1 MKDTGTIKITE
12 GSIHSSDE
20 NEPLDPKPKW
30 EKFKKPII
38 YFLMF
43 IACMGCLYLI
53 FKPKDN
59 EKTNQEVGLN
69 AEVPQAADDK
79 LQADKQKAYELE
91 LLEQKN
97 EEKRNAMTS
106 LSDYWSESN
115 GSNQLTTLS
124 PESYNNAQAPQTA
137 NQNAL
142 NSYRNAQQTLGSFYS
157 RDEHEVTQLKR
168 EINRLKNEISQKD
181 AIPSTGGINDQLELM
196 EKSYQMAA
204 KYLPAPKQH
213 EEPEPKKTSEATPE
227 ENKIKITAVHLQK
240 RNVVSSLYRE
250 PSDST
255 FLASISHN
263 RFSGLQN
270 EQDNTVFENHSSIH
284 AVIHETMTLVNE
296 SIVPLRLTQG
306 LLLGKITIPSGTV
319 LKAAGKFQ
327 GGRLLLKISSIE
339 YKGTITPVDINIHDN
354 DGQLGLYIPYSSEQT
369 AIKDIASNM
378 SQNSGTNIMMT
389 QSAGQQVA
397 ADLTRGLVQGV
408 SGYFQ
413 KKVRQPKVTVKA
425 EHQVLLVSKK

>member
-1 MKDTGTIKITE
+1 MKETSQIRVTE
-12 GSIHSSDE
+12 GNIHSSDE
-20 NEPLDPKPKW
+20 NEPLDRKPRW

-43 IACMGCLYLI
+43 IACMISLYLI
-53 FKPKDN
+53 FKPKDD
-59 EKTNQEVGLN
+59 KTTNQEVGLN

-115 GSNQLTTLS
+115 GSNQLTALS
-124 PESYNNAQAPQTA
+124 PESHNNMNAD
-137 NQNAL
+137 QNAL
-142 NSYRNAQQTLGSFYS
+142 NSYRNAQQTLSSFYS
-157 RDEHEVTQLKR
+157 KDDHEVTQLKR
-168 EINRLKNEISQKD
+168 EINRLKNKISHKD
-181 AIPSTGGINDQLELM
+181 AVPSTVGINDQLELM

-204 KYLPAPKQH
+204 KYLPVPKQ
-213 EEPEPKKTSEATPE
+213 EEPEPKKTSEAKPE
-227 ENKIKITAVHLQK
+227 ENKVKITAVQLQK

-255 FLASISHN
+255 FSASISHN
-263 RFSGLQN
+263 RFVGLQN
-270 EQDNTVFENHSSIH
+270 EQENTVPQNNNSIH

-296 SIVPLRLTQG
+296 SMVPLRLTQG
-306 LLLGKITIPSGTV
+306 LLLGKTTIPSGTV

-327 GGRLLLKISSIE
+327 GGRLLLAISSIE
-339 YKGTITPVDINIHDN
+339 YKGTITPVEINIHDN

-425 EHQVLLVSKK
+425 GHQVLLVSKK

>member
-1 MKDTGTIKITE
+1 MKETSQIRITE
-12 GSIHSSDE
+12 GNIHSSDE
-20 NEPLDPKPKW
+20 NEPLDRKPRW

-43 IACMGCLYLI
+43 IACMISLYLI
-53 FKPKDN
+53 FKPKDD
-59 EKTNQEVGLN
+59 KTTNQEVGLN

-115 GSNQLTTLS
+115 GSNQLTALS
-124 PESYNNAQAPQTA
+124 PESHNNMNAD
-137 NQNAL
+137 QNAL
-142 NSYRNAQQTLGSFYS
+142 NSYRNAQQTLSSFYS
-157 RDEHEVTQLKR
+157 KDDHEVTQLKR
-168 EINRLKNEISQKD
+168 EINRLKNKISHKD
-181 AIPSTGGINDQLELM
+181 AVPSTVGINDQLELM

-204 KYLPAPKQH
+204 KYLPVPKQ
-213 EEPEPKKTSEATPE
+213 EEPEPKKTSEAKPE
-227 ENKIKITAVHLQK
+227 ENKVKITAVQLQK

-255 FLASISHN
+255 FSASISHN
-263 RFSGLQN
+263 RFVGLQN
-270 EQDNTVFENHSSIH
+270 EQENTVPQNNNSIH

-296 SIVPLRLTQG
+296 SMVPLRLTQG
-306 LLLGKITIPSGTV
+306 LLLGKTTIPSGTV

-327 GGRLLLKISSIE
+327 GGRLLLAISSIE
-339 YKGTITPVDINIHDN
+339 YKGTITPVEINIHDN

-425 EHQVLLVSKK
+425 GHQVLLVSKK

>member
-1 MKDTGTIKITE
+1 MKETSQIRITE

-20 NEPLDPKPKW
+20 NEPLDHKPGW

-43 IACMGCLYLI
+43 IACMGSLYLI
-53 FKPKDN
+53 FKPKDD
-59 EKTNQEVGLN
+59 KTTNQEVGLN

-97 EEKRNAMTS
+97 GEKRNAMTR

-115 GSNQLTTLS
+115 GSNQLTALS
-124 PESYNNAQAPQTA
+124 PESYNNTDAD
-137 NQNAL
+137 QNAL
-142 NSYRNAQQTLGSFYS
+142 NSYRNAQQTLSSFYS
-157 RDEHEVTQLKR
+157 KDDHEVTQLKR
-168 EINRLKNEISQKD
+168 EINRLKNEISHKD
-181 AIPSTGGINDQLELM
+181 AVPSTVGINDQLELM

-204 KYLPAPKQH
+204 KYLPAPKQQ
-213 EEPEPKKTSEATPE
+213 EESEPKKTSEAKPE
-227 ENKIKITAVHLQK
+227 ENKVKITAVQLQK

-255 FLASISHN
+255 FSASISHN
-263 RFSGLQN
+263 RFAGLQN
-270 EQDNTVFENHSSIH
+270 EQENTVPQNNNSIY

-296 SIVPLRLTQG
+296 SMVPLRLTQG
-306 LLLGKITIPSGTV
+306 LLLGKTTIPSGTV

-327 GGRLLLKISSIE
+327 RGRLLLVISSIE
-339 YKGTITPVDINIHDN
+339 YKGTITPVEINIHDN

-425 EHQVLLVSKK
+425 GHQVLLVSKK

>member
-1 MKDTGTIKITE
+1 MKETSQIRITE
-12 GSIHSSDE
+12 GNIHSSDE
-20 NEPLDPKPKW
+20 NEPLDRKPRW

-43 IACMGCLYLI
+43 IACMISLYLI
-53 FKPKDN
+53 FKPKDD
-59 EKTNQEVGLN
+59 KTTNQEVGLN

-115 GSNQLTTLS
+115 GSNQLTALS
-124 PESYNNAQAPQTA
+124 PESHNNMNAD
-137 NQNAL
+137 QNAL
-142 NSYRNAQQTLGSFYS
+142 NSYRNAQQTLSSFYS
-157 RDEHEVTQLKR
+157 KDDHEVTQLKR
-168 EINRLKNEISQKD
+168 EINRLKNKISHKD
-181 AIPSTGGINDQLELM
+181 AVPSTVGINDQLELM

-204 KYLPAPKQH
+204 KYLPVPKQ
-213 EEPEPKKTSEATPE
+213 EEPEPKKTSEAKPE
-227 ENKIKITAVHLQK
+227 ENKVKITAVQLQK

-255 FLASISHN
+255 FSASISHN
-263 RFSGLQN
+263 RFVGLQN
-270 EQDNTVFENHSSIH
+270 EQENTVPQNNNSIH

-296 SIVPLRLTQG
+296 SMVPLRLTQG
-306 LLLGKITIPSGTV
+306 LLLGKTTIPSGTV

-327 GGRLLLKISSIE
+327 GGRLLLAISSIE

-425 EHQVLLVSKK
+425 GHQVLLVSKK

>member
-1 MKDTGTIKITE
+1 MKETSQIRITE
-12 GSIHSSDE
+12 GNIHSSDE
-20 NEPLDPKPKW
+20 NEYLDRKLRW

-43 IACMGCLYLI
+43 IACMVSLYLI
-53 FKPKDN
+53 FKPKDD
-59 EKTNQEVGLN
+59 KTTNQEVGLN

-79 LQADKQKAYELE
+79 LQSDKQKAYELE

-97 EEKRNAMTS
+97 QEKREAMTS

-115 GSNQLTTLS
+115 GSNQLTALS
-124 PESYNNAQAPQTA
+124 PESYNNTNAD
-137 NQNAL
+137 QNAL
-142 NSYRNAQQTLGSFYS
+142 NSYRNAQQTLSSFYS
-157 RDEHEVTQLKR
+157 KDDHEVTQLKR
-168 EINRLKNEISQKD
+168 EINRLKSEISHKD
-181 AIPSTGGINDQLELM
+181 AVPSTVGINDQLELM

-204 KYLPAPKQH
+204 KYLPAPKQQ
-213 EEPEPKKTSEATPE
+213 EESEPKKASERVPE
-227 ENKIKITAVHLQK
+227 ENKVKITAVQLQK

-250 PSDST
+250 PSDSI

-263 RFSGLQN
+263 RFVGLQN
-270 EQDNTVFENHSSIH
+270 EQENTVPQNNNSIH

-296 SIVPLRLTQG
+296 SMVPLRLTQG
-306 LLLGKITIPSGTV
+306 LLLGKTTIPSGTV

-327 GGRLLLKISSIE
+327 GGRLLLAISSIE
-339 YKGTITPVDINIHDN
+339 YKGTITPVDINIYDN

-425 EHQVLLVSKK
+425 GHQVLLVSKK

>member
-1 MKDTGTIKITE
+1 MKDKGTIKITE
-12 GSIHSSDE
+12 GSSHSSDE
-20 NEPLDPKPKW
+20 NNPLDCKPRW

-53 FKPKDN
+53 FKPKDGKKAI
-59 EKTNQEVGLN
+59 EDAGLN

-106 LSDYWSESN
+106 LSDYWNESN

-124 PESYNNAQAPQTA
+124 PESYNNAQAD
-137 NQNAL
+137 QNAL

-157 RDEHEVTQLKR
+157 RDEHEVIQLKK

-181 AIPSTGGINDQLELM
+181 AVPSTGGINDQLELM

-204 KYLPAPKQH
+204 KYLPAPKQQ
-213 EEPEPKKTSEATPE
+213 EEPEPKKTSEAAPE

-255 FLASISHN
+255 FLASINHN

-270 EQDNTVFENHSSIH
+270 EQEITVSQNHSSIH

-319 LKAAGKFQ
+319 LKAAGKLQ

-397 ADLTRGLVQGV
+397 ADLTRGLVQGI

-425 EHQVLLVSKK
+425 GHQVLLVSKNN